1 VKSRW
6 GMAAVVV
13 AASCAPVE
21 APEIVRPLPEP
32 SPEMIRE
39 ATTAFRALR
48 DGFLEWYY
56 EANPVRASELG
67 ILTYDDRLTAIDR
80 VSVQRRIDAL
90 LDWDGQLRRI
100 PNRLMRGAD
109 RFDHAILEYGIR
121 GELLDLE
128 EIRWWAVDPI
138 SSLELIERGLATL
151 VDHRSPGPARTAALQ
166 SRLAG
171 TSAVLAAARSNL
183 RSPPRIW
190 TERAIEEARALG
202 GYVDAIPER
211 LAASGEDGAV
221 VAQVASAASAAAAGL
236 RAHADWMEG
245 ELLHASTGD
254 FRLGRYL
261 LARRTLYQEH
271 LDLPPVEQER
281 LNEQSIEELRN
292 RLAEVAREVDPARS
306 PRAILDSLARVEVE
320 PVQAARSA
328 VAAARAW
335 TVASGQVT
343 VPDVGDPAPRLS
355 PGVTRPAVAE
365 LWAPGPLAPAPAP
378 AFLDLTGVTPSGQ
391 AIAAAALHET
401 YPGRYVQVL
410 LEREVPGDLRRVFT
424 PRTLTGG
431 WAEYAE
437 RLAVS
442 EGFGADDPALRL
454 VHIQRALVAQARWYA
469 ALQLHAHGRAT
480 DPVAARVAEIALLD
494 PATARRWVVDVAR
507 DPLAG
512 MDAMGGLRIAE
523 LRARYEE
530 YVTGRE
536 ETFDPRAFHDQFL
549 RLGLPIPLATEALM
563 PAPETPARPRRRP

>member
-6 GMAAVVV
+6 SMAAVVLV
-13 AASCAPVE
+13 AGSCAPAE
-21 APEIVRPLPEP
+21 APEVVRPLPEP

-39 ATTAFRALR
+39 ATTAFRTLR

-67 ILTYDDRLTAIDR
+67 VTTYDDRLTGIDR
-80 VSVQRRIDAL
+80 LSVQRRIDAL
-90 LDWDGQLRRI
+90 LDWDSQLRRI

-128 EIRWWAVDPI
+128 EIRRWAVDPG

-151 VDHRSPGPARTAALQ
+151 VDHRAPGPERTAALR

-171 TSAVLAAARSNL
+171 TPEVLAAARSNL
-183 RSPPRIW
+183 RSPPRLW
-190 TERAIEEARALG
+190 TERAIEQARALG
-202 GYVDAIPER
+202 AHVDGIPQR
-211 LAASGEDGAV
+211 LAAAGEDAAGV
-221 VAQVASAASAAAAGL
+221 GQAASEAAAGI
-236 RAHADWMEG
+236 RAHAEWMERT
-245 ELLHASTGD
+245 LLPASTGE

-261 LARRTLYQEH
+261 LSRKLLYEEH

-281 LNEQSIEELRN
+281 LNERAIEELRN

-306 PRAILDSLARVEVE
+306 PRAILDSLSRLEVD

-328 VAAARAW
+328 VAAAREW

-343 VPDVGDPAPRLS
+343 VPDAGVPVPRLAPAS
-355 PGVTRPAVAE
+355 VGPAVAE
-365 LWAPGPLAPAPAP
+365 LSAPGPLAPAGVPAY
-378 AFLDLTGVTPSGQ
+378 LDLAGAPVTGRAMGAV
-391 AIAAAALHET
+391 ALHET

-410 LEREVPGDLRRVFT
+410 HEREVPSDVRRVFM
-424 PRTLTGG
+424 PRSLTGG
-431 WAEYAE
+431 WAYYAE
-437 RLAVS
+437 GLAFS

-454 VHIQRALVAQARWYA
+454 VHLQRALAAHARWYA

-480 DPVAARVAEIALLD
+480 EPVVARVAEIALLD
-494 PATARRWVVDVAR
+494 PSAAGRLVAEVAR
-507 DPLAG
+507 DPMAG
-512 MDAMGGLRIAE
+512 MDAMGSLRIAE
-523 LRARYEE
+523 LRGRYEE
-530 YVTGRE
+530 FVAGRDE
-536 ETFDPRAFHDQFL
+536 AFDPRVFHDQLL

-563 PAPETPARPRRRP
+563 PAPETPARPRRN